1 MSLLNNPKKFIEIKK
16 INKVAV
22 ILVVLGIG
30 LGLFITA
37 QWRTKT
43 LRVSN
48 AVIPYVALQ
57 DTRNKLT
64 ENQKNLKK
72 QITDLQNQIK
82 DDQNKLKLQNK
93 SKQKIEEVE
102 LYKEKVG
109 LSELKGDGVTIVLDD
124 SKVGMSNSDSITHA
138 ADLRD
143 IVNFLWGLG
152 AEAISINNERIVY
165 STSIDCIVNT
175 VLINSTKTTAPFTI
189 SAIGESKR
197 ITDELNNENNL
208 KDLHKRI
215 RSDGII
221 FQVNIQKDIT
231 MPVFNGSFPIKFAY
245 IKE

>member
-1 MSLLNNPKKFIEIKK
+1 MSLLSKPKKFIEIRK
-16 INKVAV
+16 INKIAIVLI
-22 ILVVLGIG
+22 ILGMG

-48 AVIPYVALQ
+48 PVVPYVALQ

-72 QITDLQNQIK
+72 QITDLQKQINV
-82 DDQNKLKLQNK
+82 DQDNLKLQNK
-93 SKQKIEEVE
+93 SKQKVEEVE

-109 LSELKGDGVTIVLDD
+109 LSELKGDGVVIILDD
-124 SKVGMSNSDSITHA
+124 SKEGISNSESITHA

-152 AEAISINNERIVY
+152 AEGISINNERIVF

-175 VLINSTKTTAPFTI
+175 VLINSTKTTAPFKI
-189 SAIGESKR
+189 SAIGDSKR
-197 ITDELNNENNL
+197 LADELNNENNL

-215 RSDGII
+215 KSDGII
-221 FQVNIQKDIT
+221 FQVNGQKDII
-231 MPVFNGSFPIKFAY
+231 MPVFNGSFPIKFAS